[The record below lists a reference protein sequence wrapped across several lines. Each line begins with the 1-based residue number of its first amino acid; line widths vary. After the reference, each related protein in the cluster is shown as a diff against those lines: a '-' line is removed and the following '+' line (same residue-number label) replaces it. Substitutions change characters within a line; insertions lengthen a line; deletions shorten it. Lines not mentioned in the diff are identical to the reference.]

1 MAKIY
6 GHRWTASFGVAD
18 DGTWAKGLRGMTGPQ
33 IAMGLSRCVER
44 GDAWP
49 PSLPEFRALCTP
61 TLEDLGLPSPED
73 AYREATHAETGH
85 VWTHGAVFSA
95 AQSVGHFE
103 LRNLAQEKTRPA
115 FLKAYEVACR
125 RVLAG
130 ESLGAPI
137 PKGLEKIATPA
148 KPETVSDALTK
159 MREALHG

>member
-1 MAKIY
+1 
-6 GHRWTASFGVAD
+6 
-18 DGTWAKGLRGMTGPQ
+18 MTGPQ

-61 TLEDLGLPSPED
+61 SLEDLGLPAPED

-85 VWTHGAVFSA
+85 VWSHGAVFSA
-95 AQSVGHFE
+95 AQSVGQFE

-115 FLKAYEVACR
+115 FLKAYEVACK

-130 ESLGAPI
+130 ESLSAPI